1 MHLGLIGGIGPAA
14 TVVYYQRLVAA
25 FRARG
30 RVLELTIANADVQTL
45 ARNAAADDRQA
56 QAEIYARH
64 LAQLKGAGADV
75 GTITSIGGHFCY
87 AETEAI
93 SPLPLVSAITPID
106 AGLAARG
113 IRTIGLL
120 GTRQVMGSSLYGQL
134 ERTRAIAPVD
144 IEAVHEAYVGTAT
157 SGICT
162 PEARALFFS
171 EGARLIERGADA
183 VLLAGTD
190 LGLAFDGH
198 EPGYEV
204 IDALDLHVD
213 HLVELATGE
222 ADRG

>member
-25 FRARG
+25 FRTKG
-30 RVLELTIANADVQTL
+30 RVLELTIVNADVLTL
-45 ARNAAADDRQA
+45 ARNAAANDRLA
-56 QAEIYARH
+56 QAEVYARH
-64 LAQLKGAGADV
+64 LAQLKGAGADI
-75 GTITSIGGHFCY
+75 GTITSIGGHFCF

-93 SPLPLVSAITPID
+93 SPLPLISAITPID

-113 IRTIGLL
+113 VRTIGLL

-144 IEAVHEAYVGTAT
+144 IDAVHEAYVGTAT
-157 SGICT
+157 SGICA

-198 EPGYEV
+198 EPGYKV

-213 HLVELATGE
+213 HLVELATG
-222 ADRG
+222 